1 MSDHERVL
9 NKAAQKGARVT
20 SEDFAAARRLDAVTR
35 ECVEAAGGAIDDMD
49 EATSML
55 RVRINRDPAL
65 REITERLAIYRLFEE
80 IEKEEGR

>member
-1 MSDHERVL
+1 
-9 NKAAQKGARVT
+9 
-20 SEDFAAARRLDAVTR
+20 
-35 ECVEAAGGAIDDMD
+35 MD

-80 IEKEEGR
+80 IEEEEGR